1 MLKTRKGIATVK
13 NKEDPA
19 FPNPN
24 QLEKV
29 ILKILSRIVQRTI
42 CAREGD
48 TRVSLSRACSFLRPL
63 FLSACYEVCL
73 SFIYTHEIVFQ
84 MFKGNYDRYIVVQ
97 HKFARPLYG
106 RYFRVYPVSWYSYIG
121 MRVEFYGCVY
131 GKRYQ
136 LQVRLYKKCQ
146 LFS

>member
-1 MLKTRKGIATVK
+1 M
-13 NKEDPA
+13 
-19 FPNPN
+19 
-24 QLEKV
+24 
-29 ILKILSRIVQRTI
+29 
-42 CAREGD
+42 
-48 TRVSLSRACSFLRPL
+48 
-63 FLSACYEVCL
+63 
-73 SFIYTHEIVFQ
+73 FQ
-84 MFKGNYDRYIVVQ
+84 GNYDRYIVVH
-97 HKFARPLYG
+97 HKFAHPLYG